1 MLQKKP
7 LHKWTSQDLRKWR
20 ERLSKLLVLVG
31 EAGDTEKAWSIL
43 YKYRDGEITYREAEK
58 KLKELAS
65 KTKAKA

>member
-20 ERLSKLLVLVG
+20 ERLSNLILLAYETSEKTKARNIIEDYKKGKL
-31 EAGDTEKAWSIL
+31 
-43 YKYRDGEITYREAEK
+43 TYREAEK